1 MIYAYTDGASRGNP
15 GRAASGFMIFRDD
28 QKISEDFEYIGIAT
42 NNEAE
47 YRALMMAMN
56 AIRDMNT
63 TEDVAFFSDS
73 ELLIKQL
80 TGLYRVRSD
89 RIRKLYDAIKELE
102 MELPNAHVHY
112 KNLKREDEKISAV
125 DRRLNML
132 LDSLRR
138 EDL

>member
-1 MIYAYTDGASRGNP
+1 MICAYTDGASRGNP

-28 QKISEDFEYIGIAT
+28 QKISEDFVHIGIAT

-47 YRALMMAMN
+47 YMALMMAMN
-56 AIRDMNT
+56 AVRDMNT
-63 TEDVAFFSDS
+63 AEDVTFFSDS

-102 MELPNAHVHY
+102 TELPNAQIHY
-112 KNLKREDEKISAV
+112 KNLRREDERISAV
-125 DRRLNML
+125 DRRLNVL

-138 EDL
+138 EGL